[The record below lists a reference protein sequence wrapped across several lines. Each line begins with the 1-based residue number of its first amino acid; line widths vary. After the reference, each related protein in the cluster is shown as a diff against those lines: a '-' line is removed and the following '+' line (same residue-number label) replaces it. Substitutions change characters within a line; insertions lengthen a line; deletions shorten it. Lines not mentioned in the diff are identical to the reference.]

1 LLASIEERRGHLIKA
16 RAVMDKAR
24 LRNPQNDRLWLES
37 VRIEARAGLKEIAEP
52 LIAKGKCSSNH
63 VF

>member
-1 LLASIEERRGHLIKA
+1 
-16 RAVMDKAR
+16 MDKAR